1 MADLFD
7 LHYGAPGSAKTRS
20 LMEVLRKLL
29 ADNPSKLVR
38 VYTGD
43 GSKIMYELAV
53 KAGLFK
59 PEQLKIMDFIIR
71 QSPFTTCQ
79 QITEGWW
86 PENENDPASKMK
98 KLTAKEVEQT
108 CAWIFEGASVMG
120 NYMLGDAKG
129 GLAQRAADGEV
140 IGQESNIRIT
150 DDADYKFGGNAPA
163 HYGLAQRHLLQNI
176 LRSKA
181 LPGYV
186 GWTAHERVDD
196 GERGGG
202 LKPGQ
207 GDKVRISDKQIGAE
221 LVGKALTGSISREF
235 MNTLHYMIATKKTAN
250 GTDPVSGKT
259 QYVDKTEYRVYT
271 RPHYDPDGIVS
282 LQYQALNRAIHPD
295 KVKDFYVSD
304 TPGAGLLAFYED
316 FNLSNSAI

>member
-1 MADLFD
+1 MADLFE
-7 LHYGAPGSAKTRS
+7 LYFGAPGSAKTRS
-20 LMEVLRKLL
+20 IIEVLKLHL
-29 ADNPSKLVR
+29 EKNPDKLVR

-43 GSKIMYELAV
+43 GSKVMYELAV
-53 KAGLFK
+53 KAK
-59 PEQLKIMDFIIR
+59 IIPADRLKIMDFVVR

-86 PENENDPASKMK
+86 PENENDPTSKMK
-98 KLTAKEVEQT
+98 KLTPQEVQNT
-108 CAWIFEGASVMG
+108 CAWVYEGTSVMG

-181 LPGYV
+181 LPGLV
-186 GWTAHERVDD
+186 IWTAHERVDD

-202 LKPGQ
+202 LKPGTN
-207 GDKVRISDKQIGAE
+207 DKVRISDKQIGAE
-221 LVGKALTGSISREF
+221 LCGKALTGSISREF
-235 MNTLHYMIATKKTAN
+235 VNTLHFMTASKKTAS
-250 GTDPVSGKT
+250 GTDSVSGKT
-259 QYVDKTEYRVYT
+259 SYVDKAEFRVYT